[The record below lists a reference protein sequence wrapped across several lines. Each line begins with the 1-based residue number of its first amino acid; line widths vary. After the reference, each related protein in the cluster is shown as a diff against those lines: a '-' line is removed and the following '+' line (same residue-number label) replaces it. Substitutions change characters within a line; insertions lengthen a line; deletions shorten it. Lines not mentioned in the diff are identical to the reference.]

1 MTSFLSHPQLAN
13 CRRLFLR
20 DYEVWINIGVHDF
33 EKKGEQR
40 VLINV
45 DLYIPLAMSTPKADE
60 LDEVVDYDFIR
71 RTIAGRVQ
79 QGHIHLQETLCDDV
93 LALMLAHPR
102 VRAVRFLLTSPA
114 ITGTTLLV
122 DGGQHLQAQSRDVM
136 FLSRE
141 PNPAP

>member
-1 MTSFLSHPQLAN
+1 MHSLLTNPNLMD

-45 DLYIPLAMSTPKADE
+45 DLYIPLSLSTPKEDD

-71 RTIAGRVQ
+71 RTIAMRVK
-79 QGHIHLQETLCDDV
+79 QGHIHLQETLCDDI

-102 VRAVRFLLTSPA
+102 VRAARVSTQKPDVYPDCEAVGCEVFGISQTSA
-114 ITGTTLLV
+114 E
-122 DGGQHLQAQSRDVM
+122 AKK
-136 FLSRE
+136 
-141 PNPAP
+141 